1 MFSTKRMRWIL
12 GVFLVAACA
21 LGIPSMFFTH
31 NYLHQHR
38 LSFLAVYGIY
48 LASAIYLL
56 LYCYFRDTREEPL

>member
-1 MFSTKRMRWIL
+1 
-12 GVFLVAACA
+12 LVAACA

-38 LSFLAVYGIY
+38 LPFLAVYGIY

-56 LYCYFRDTREEPL
+56 LYCYFRDTREDTL